1 MRFDRWRFFAI
12 YFACWVPY
20 AVIFGLVLM
29 VQRPGTPVESVI
41 AAASWEVVAASL
53 LGLVVRELMR
63 RLLRAD
69 LSRRLALA
77 LLVTVVVAF
86 SASDTAL
93 TILTIRLGAPADV
106 YRQYMENAVGW
117 DVIGGLTIGALLVA
131 IFTMLEMNERLRQQ
145 RALAV
150 RAEELRVRAELAALR
165 AQLDPHFLFN
175 TLHSI
180 TTLVRLDPALA
191 ERALIRFGSLMRYV
205 LESAGDREGE
215 VPLDEELDFVR
226 SFVALE
232 QLRLGDRL
240 RVEET
245 VDDEALEC
253 GIPAL
258 TLQPLVENAIRHGI
272 APRAAGGTLRIA
284 AVVDGETLVV
294 TVADDGP
301 GGVPAAAPPSGG
313 IGLRTVQQR
322 LVARYGAA
330 ARCDVV
336 SAPNEGWAVHVRIPA
351 RLATVRRRSPPPAA
365 GASASASA
373 SAGAGAGASASAGAG
388 APA

>member
-1 MRFDRWRFFAI
+1 MRSLRWRFFAV

-20 AVIFGLVLM
+20 AVIYGLVLL
-29 VQRPGTPVESVI
+29 VQRPGTPVESVLT
-41 AAASWEVVAASL
+41 AAIWEVTGASL
-53 LGLVVRELMR
+53 LGLGVRALMR
-63 RLLRAD
+63 RIHRSVV
-69 LSRRLALA
+69 SRGPALA
-77 LLVTVVVAF
+77 LSAALAIVYGLCNTATTV
-86 SASDTAL
+86 
-93 TILTIRLGAPADV
+93 LTIRFGAPADV
-106 YRQYMENAVGW
+106 FRQYMDNAVGW
-117 DVIGGLTIGALLVA
+117 DMIGGLTIGALLVA

-232 QLRLGDRL
+232 QLRLGTRL
-240 RVEET
+240 RVEER
-245 VDDEALEC
+245 VEDEALEY

-284 AVVDGETLVV
+284 AALDGETLVV

-301 GGVPAAAPPSGG
+301 GGVPSAAPPSGG

-336 SAPNEGWAVHVRIPA
+336 SAPNEGWAVHVCIPA
-351 RLATVRRRSPPPAA
+351 RPAVVQRPSPAGSATAAMSMAASP
-365 GASASASA
+365 
-373 SAGAGAGASASAGAG
+373 
-388 APA
+388 

>member
-20 AVIFGLVLM
+20 AVIFGLVLL
-29 VQRPGTPVESVI
+29 VQRPGTPIESVI
-41 AAASWEVVAASL
+41 VAAALEVLGASL

-63 RLLRAD
+63 RIHRSELARA
-69 LSRRLALA
+69 RTVV
-77 LLVTVVVAF
+77 LLVAVVIAYG
-86 SASDTAL
+86 ASDTAL

-106 YRQYMENAVGW
+106 YGQYMANAVGW

-150 RAEELRVRAELAALR
+150 RAEGLRVRAELAALR

-191 ERALIRFGSLMRYV
+191 ERALVRFGSLMRYV

-240 RVEET
+240 RVEEA
-245 VDDEALEC
+245 VEDEALEC

-258 TLQPLVENAIRHGI
+258 TLQPLVENAIRHAI
-272 APRAAGGTLRIA
+272 APRASGGTLRVA

-301 GGVPAAAPPSGG
+301 GGVPSGGVPPGAGPGGG

-322 LVARYGAA
+322 LLARYGAA
-330 ARCDVV
+330 GRCEVV
-336 SAPNEGWAVHVRIPA
+336 SAPNEGWTVHVRIPA
-351 RLATVRRRSPPPAA
+351 RPATVRRPSAESASAALAGSAA
-365 GASASASA
+365 GASA
-373 SAGAGAGASASAGAG
+373 
-388 APA
+388 